1 MKFIQKEFYLKER
14 SRGFHIITG
23 EILNNIQEISEINTG
38 IANIFIKH
46 TSASLSINENAD
58 PDVRTD
64 METHF
69 NEMVPEDKPYY
80 LHTAEGPDDMTSHI
94 KTSILGSS
102 LSIPVTDGR
111 LNLGTWQGI
120 YLCEHR
126 DQGGRRKIVV
136 TVFGDGKS

>member
-1 MKFIQKEFYLKER
+1 MKFIQKEILLKER

-23 EILNNIQEISEINTG
+23 EILSNIPGISDINTG

-58 PDVRTD
+58 PDVRID

-69 NEMVPEDKPYY
+69 NKMVPEDKSYY

-94 KTSILGSS
+94 KASILGSS
-102 LSIPVTDGR
+102 LSIPVTNGR

-126 DQGGRRKIVV
+126 NHGGRRKIVV
-136 TVFGDGKS
+136 TVFGE